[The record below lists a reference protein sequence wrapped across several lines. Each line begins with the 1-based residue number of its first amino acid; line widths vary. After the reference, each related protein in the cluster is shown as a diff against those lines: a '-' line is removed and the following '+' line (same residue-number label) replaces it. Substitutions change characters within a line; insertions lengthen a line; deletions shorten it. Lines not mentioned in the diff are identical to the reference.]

1 MSAARILG
9 AFRLDDPAPAL
20 WLMAGHAATHWVM
33 IAFYL
38 LIPVLT
44 KVFDLSYTQAGW
56 LAASFQLGSFSLSVV
71 SGPVVDLT
79 GRRVVFQTV
88 ALALLAAAL
97 AGFGLAESYPML
109 LALAW
114 LIGGA
119 SHFWHAPATA
129 FIAGHYKDQRG
140 YVIGI
145 HGVGSNMGEA
155 YGSIAA
161 GALIATVGWRETA
174 MGIGLPT
181 LICGIAIWFALMGR
195 DRMHRA
201 ARTKQLSMREYLA
214 GMVATFRNP
223 NVIILYLMVG
233 TRASAQNLIK
243 TFLPLYMANVLAM
256 NALWQGVALSAM
268 HHGGMVA
275 NPIAGLL
282 SDRLGRRP
290 IMIVTLIVTA
300 LIVLGLTLTGNAIVF
315 VTGVAA
321 LGFAHYALR
330 PVMQSWIMDVVPEE
344 LHGSSVS
351 IRSAT
356 QGLFSI
362 VVPPLGGWI
371 ADLHGL
377 IAVFYLI
384 AALLILA
391 NCFVWLI
398 RDPRAGKGAAQQ
410 GGQATKPAE

>member
-1 MSAARILG
+1 MSLSRILG
-9 AFRLDDPAPAL
+9 AFRLADPAPAL

-44 KVFDLSYTQAGW
+44 KVYGLSYTQAGW

-71 SGPVVDLT
+71 SGPLVDLT
-79 GRRVVFQTV
+79 GRRVVFQAV
-88 ALALLAAAL
+88 ALAVLAGAL
-97 AGFGLAESYPML
+97 AGFGLADSYPML
-109 LALAW
+109 LGLAW

-161 GALIATVGWRETA
+161 GALIASIGWRETA
-174 MGIGLPT
+174 MGIGAPT
-181 LICGIAIWFALMGR
+181 LICGIAIWFALVGR

-201 ARTKQLSMREYLA
+201 AREKQLTMREYLTGLA
-214 GMVATFRNP
+214 VTLRNP

-233 TRASAQNLIK
+233 TRAAAQNLIK

-256 NALWQGVALSAM
+256 SALWQGIALSAM

-290 IMIVTLIVTA
+290 IMIATLIVTA
-300 LIVLGLTLTGNAIVF
+300 LIVLALTLTGNAVVF
-315 VTGVAA
+315 IIGVAV

-330 PVMQSWIMDVVPEE
+330 PVMQSWIMDIVPEE

-362 VVPPLGGWI
+362 VVPPFGGWV
-371 ADLHGL
+371 ADLYGL

-391 NCFVWLI
+391 NCFIWLI
-398 RDPRAGKGAAQQ
+398 CDPRRAKGVAKAGGE
-410 GGQATKPAE
+410 ATKPAE